1 MTYKNRLATTQ
12 QKLHITSD
20 NDEALKAET
29 TQLIKKQVIL
39 VHTLRQVIASCERQ
53 EPHALILAM
62 IGDMLDLDEE
72 AVAISDGDKAGVA
85 LPPSS
90 IVTTEQ

>member
-1 MTYKNRLATTQ
+1 MTYKKRLATTQ

-20 NDEALKAET
+20 DDAALRAET
-29 TQLIKKQVIL
+29 TDLIKKQVIL

-62 IGDMLDLDEE
+62 INDMLDMDEA
-72 AVAISDGDKAGVA
+72 AVAASDAC
-85 LPPSS
+85 PP
-90 IVTTEQ
+90 IETTTQESH